1 MISSIVWLYLLY
13 IGYIKA
19 GHAPWNIYIPIV
31 TIELIVYLFSLPKIA
46 DFIDKV
52 MDNKV
57 EGE

>member
-19 GHAPWNIYIPIV
+19 GHAPWKIYIPIV
-31 TIELIVYLFSLPKIA
+31 TVELIVYLLSLPKIA